1 MTSAGRLTN
10 RSMPSST
17 VIPVLGYPDVAAA
30 AAWLCDVFGFTVRL
44 RIGNHRV
51 QLDVGDGAV
60 VVAGGTAP
68 PQSHAVMV
76 RIDDVHRHHLHA
88 AAARATVVAAPD
100 DFPYGER
107 QYTVQDPG
115 GHIWT
120 FSQSIADVDPAA
132 WGGVLEAP

>member
-1 MTSAGRLTN
+1 
-10 RSMPSST
+10 MPSST

-30 AAWLCDVFGFTVRL
+30 AAWLCDVFGFAVRL
-44 RIGNHRV
+44 RIGDHRV

-60 VVAGGTAP
+60 VVAGGSAP

-76 RIDDVHRHHLHA
+76 RIDDVPRHHLHA
-88 AAARATVVAAPD
+88 AAAGATVLAAPA

-120 FSQSIADVDPAA
+120 FSQSVADVDPAE
-132 WGGVLEAP
+132 WGGVLETP

>member
-1 MTSAGRLTN
+1 
-10 RSMPSST
+10 MPSST

-30 AAWLCDVFGFTVRL
+30 AAWLCDVFGFAVRL
-44 RIGNHRV
+44 RIGDHRV

-60 VVAGGTAP
+60 VVAGGSAP

-76 RIDDVHRHHLHA
+76 RIDDVQRHHLHA
-88 AAARATVVAAPD
+88 AAAGATVLAAPA

-120 FSQSIADVDPAA
+120 FSQSIADVDPAT
-132 WGGVLEAP
+132 WGGVLETP